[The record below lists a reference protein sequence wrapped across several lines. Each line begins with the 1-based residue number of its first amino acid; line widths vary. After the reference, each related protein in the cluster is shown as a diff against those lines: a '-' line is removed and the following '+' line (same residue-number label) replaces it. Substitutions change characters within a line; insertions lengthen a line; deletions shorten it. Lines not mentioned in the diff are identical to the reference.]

1 MRPLDGIFPA
11 AATPI
16 NQDGS
21 PDCPTLVSH
30 CKALLKD
37 GCDGIALLGSTGEAN
52 SFGIS
57 ERQNIL
63 EQVIA
68 GGIDPDQLIPGTA
81 QSNVTDTVAL
91 TRHAVD
97 MGVRAVVLL
106 PPFYYKGVTDEG
118 LFRAFSEVIEK
129 VANNQLK
136 IVLYHIPHLS
146 GISISQALIN
156 RLKSAYPNTIVGVK
170 DSSGDLENM
179 RQTLEQCPDISV
191 LAGADPLM
199 LPLLKMGGAG
209 CITATS
215 NLLPGDLRFVFDNWS
230 NSDMENE
237 VEAAQKRICSWR
249 ELTNSYTQLPTVK
262 AMLAKKRDKESWMFV
277 RPPFIELTEDERSI
291 LWLKMDQL
299 GQN

>member
-1 MRPLDGIFPA
+1 MRQLEGIFPA

-21 PDCPTLVSH
+21 PDSPTLVSH

-63 EQVIA
+63 EQVVA
-68 GGIDPDQLIPGTA
+68 GGIDPNQLIPGTA
-81 QSNVTDTVAL
+81 QSNVTDTVTL
-91 TRHAVD
+91 TRLAVD

-118 LFRAFSEVIEK
+118 LYRAFSEVIDK
-129 VANNQLK
+129 VANSQLK
-136 IVLYHIPHLS
+136 IILYHIPHLS
-146 GISISQALIN
+146 GIGISQALIN

-179 RQTLEQCPDISV
+179 RQTLNQCPDISV

-199 LPLLKMGGAG
+199 LPLLKMGGSG

-215 NLLPGDLRFVFDNWS
+215 NLLPGDLRFVFDNWN
-230 NSDMENE
+230 NSDMERE
-237 VEAAQKRICSWR
+237 VEASQRRICSWR

-262 AMLAKKRDKESWMFV
+262 AMLAKKRNKESWMLV
-277 RPPFIELTEDERSI
+277 RPPFVELTEVERSA

-299 GQN
+299 AQQ